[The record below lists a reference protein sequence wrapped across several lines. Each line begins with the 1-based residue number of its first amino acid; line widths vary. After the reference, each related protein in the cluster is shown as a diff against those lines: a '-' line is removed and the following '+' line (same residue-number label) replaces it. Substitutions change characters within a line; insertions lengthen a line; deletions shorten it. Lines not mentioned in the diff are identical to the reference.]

1 MSTFEEIGSEM
12 KQKVQGA
19 VQALEMLQKFLDSNK
34 TNGSD
39 IATEKLISD
48 TIDKGNVSGFNF
60 TGQYTDLSYFNQS
73 SRMPLD
79 AIRNISDENIK
90 EAVKQ
95 NFIKAAQNGL
105 IELNLGG
112 DSFTITAKG
121 REVIN
126 KKDFIKSAQQEQL
139 NAYQNA
145 VNKMYNTQAA
155 ANETQMC
162 VALSGDYMNDFTFF
176 NHADNMDLSS
186 VINHPDKALSKK
198 ILSNVKKWE
207 KCGAVTVEN
216 GIAKITDMGKKM
228 LEMPQF
234 KAAAIPLQER
244 ALSSVGGAVGKV
256 IVATKK
262 IASAVQTVKSASSTI
277 KR

>member
-1 MSTFEEIGSEM
+1 MSTFEELSSEM

-19 VQALEMLQKFLDSNK
+19 IQGIEMLQKFLDNFSK
-34 TNGSD
+34 GKSSD
-39 IATEKLISD
+39 TATEKLVSD
-48 TIDKGNVSGFNF
+48 TLDKGNISGFNF

-73 SRMPLD
+73 SKMPLD
-79 AIRNISDENIK
+79 AIRNIGDENVK

-105 IELNLGG
+105 IELDG
-112 DSFTITAKG
+112 DSFKITAKG
-121 REVIN
+121 KEAIN
-126 KKDFIKSAQQEQL
+126 KKEFIKAAQQDQL

-176 NHADNMDLSS
+176 NHSDKLDLST
-186 VINHPDKALSKK
+186 VINHPDKNLSKK
-198 ILSNVKKWE
+198 ILGNVKKWE
-207 KCGAVTVEN
+207 KCGAVNVEN

-228 LEMPQF
+228 LQMPQF

-244 ALSSVGGAVGKV
+244 ALSSIGGAVGKV

-262 IASAVQTVKSASSTI
+262 IASAVQTVKSASSTM

>member
-1 MSTFEEIGSEM
+1 MSTFEELSSEM
-12 KQKVQGA
+12 KQKVQGTI
-19 VQALEMLQKFLDSNK
+19 QGIEMLQSFLDNFNK
-34 TNGSD
+34 GKSSD
-39 IATEKLISD
+39 TATEKLVSD
-48 TIDKGNVSGFNF
+48 TIDKGNITSFNF

-79 AIRNISDENIK
+79 AIRNIGDENIK
-90 EAVKQ
+90 AAVKQ

-105 IELNLGG
+105 IELDG
-112 DSFTITAKG
+112 DSFKITAKG
-121 REVIN
+121 REAIN
-126 KKDFIKSAQQEQL
+126 KKNFIKAAQQDQL

-207 KCGAVTVEN
+207 KCGAVKVEN
-216 GIAKITDMGKKM
+216 GVAKITDMGKKM
-228 LEMPQF
+228 LQMPQF

-244 ALSSVGGAVGKV
+244 ALSSIGGAVGKV

-262 IASAVQTVKSASSTI
+262 IASAVQTVKSASSTM

>member
-1 MSTFEEIGSEM
+1 MSTFEELSSEM
-12 KQKVQGA
+12 KQKVQGTIQA
-19 VQALEMLQKFLDSNK
+19 VEMLQRFLNNFEAQNK
-34 TNGSD
+34 DTSTD
-39 IATEKLISD
+39 KLVSD

-73 SRMPLD
+73 SKMPLD
-79 AIRNISDENIK
+79 AIRNIGDENIK

-105 IELNLGG
+105 IELNG
-112 DSFTITAKG
+112 DSFVITEKG
-121 REVIN
+121 KHEIN
-126 KKDFIKSAQQEQL
+126 KKNFIKAAQQDQTA
-139 NAYQNA
+139 AYQTA
-145 VNKMYNTQAA
+145 FNKMYNTQAA
-155 ANETQMC
+155 ANESQMC

-176 NHADNMDLSS
+176 NHSDKLDLST
-186 VINHPDKALSKK
+186 VINHPDKNLSKK
-198 ILSNVKKWE
+198 ILGNVKKWE
-207 KCGAVTVEN
+207 KCGAVKVEN

-228 LEMPQF
+228 LQMPQF
-234 KAAAIPLQER
+234 NAAAVPLQER
-244 ALSSVGGAVGKV
+244 ALSSVGGAMGKV

>member
-1 MSTFEEIGSEM
+1 MSTFEELSSEM
-12 KQKVQGA
+12 KQKVQGTIQA
-19 VQALEMLQKFLDSNK
+19 VEMLQRFLNNFEAQNK
-34 TNGSD
+34 DTSTD
-39 IATEKLISD
+39 KLVSD

-73 SRMPLD
+73 SKMPLD
-79 AIRNISDENIK
+79 AIRNIGDENVK

-105 IELNLGG
+105 IELDG
-112 DSFTITAKG
+112 DSFKITAKG
-121 REVIN
+121 REAIN
-126 KKDFIKSAQQEQL
+126 KKDFIKAAQQDQL

-145 VNKMYNTQAA
+145 VNKMYNTQVA

-176 NHADNMDLSS
+176 NHSDKLDLST
-186 VINHPDKALSKK
+186 VINHPDKNLSKK
-198 ILSNVKKWE
+198 ILGNVKKWE
-207 KCGAVTVEN
+207 KCGAVKVEN
-216 GIAKITDMGKKM
+216 GVAKITSMGKKM

-244 ALSSVGGAVGKV
+244 ALSSIGGAVGKV

-262 IASAVQTVKSASSTI
+262 IASAVQTVKSASSTM

>member
-1 MSTFEEIGSEM
+1 MSTFEELSSEM

-19 VQALEMLQKFLDSNK
+19 IQGIEMLQKFLDNFSK
-34 TNGSD
+34 GKSSD
-39 IATEKLISD
+39 TATEKLVSD
-48 TIDKGNVSGFNF
+48 TLDKGNISGFNF
-60 TGQYTDLSYFNQS
+60 TGQYTDLSYFSQS
-73 SRMPLD
+73 SKMPLD
-79 AIRNISDENIK
+79 AIRNIGDENVK

-105 IELNLGG
+105 IELDG
-112 DSFTITAKG
+112 DSFKITAKG
-121 REVIN
+121 REAIN
-126 KKDFIKSAQQEQL
+126 KKDFIKAAQQDQL

-176 NHADNMDLSS
+176 NHSDKLDLST
-186 VINHPDKALSKK
+186 VINHPDKNLSKK
-198 ILSNVKKWE
+198 ILGNVKKWE
-207 KCGAVTVEN
+207 KCGAVKVEN

-228 LEMPQF
+228 LQMPQF
-234 KAAAIPLQER
+234 KAAAVPLQEK

-262 IASAVQTVKSASSTI
+262 IASAVQTTVKSASSTI

>member
-1 MSTFEEIGSEM
+1 MSTFEELSSEM
-12 KQKVQGA
+12 KQKVQGTI
-19 VQALEMLQKFLDSNK
+19 QGIEMLQSFLDNFNK
-34 TNGSD
+34 GKSSD
-39 IATEKLISD
+39 TATEKLVSD
-48 TIDKGNVSGFNF
+48 TIDKGNITSFNF

-79 AIRNISDENIK
+79 AIRNIGDENVK

-105 IELNLGG
+105 IELDG
-112 DSFTITAKG
+112 DSFKITAKG
-121 REVIN
+121 REAIN
-126 KKDFIKSAQQEQL
+126 KKGFIKAAQQDQL

-145 VNKMYNTQAA
+145 VNKMYNTQVA

-176 NHADNMDLSS
+176 NHSDKLDLST
-186 VINHPDKALSKK
+186 VINHPDKNLSKK
-198 ILSNVKKWE
+198 ILGNVKKWE

-228 LEMPQF
+228 LQIPQF

-244 ALSSVGGAVGKV
+244 ALSSIGGAVGKV

-262 IASAVQTVKSASSTI
+262 IASAVQTVKSASSTM